1 MMTAVNEE
9 QVRRPRPRQ
18 ETMRVD
24 EDEEGRGT
32 RPLEVEVV
40 VAMMRMMVVKATL
53 NRHACPLTHTQQG
66 RHATGAMRSYGKERR
81 TVVASIKS

>member
-1 MMTAVNEE
+1 MKNRYAALA
-9 QVRRPRPRQ
+9 RGKDDAD
-18 ETMRVD
+18 D
-24 EDEEGRGT
+24 EDEEERGT

-40 VAMMRMMVVKATL
+40 VVMRMTMVVKATL

-66 RHATGAMRSYGKERR
+66 AMRSYGKERR